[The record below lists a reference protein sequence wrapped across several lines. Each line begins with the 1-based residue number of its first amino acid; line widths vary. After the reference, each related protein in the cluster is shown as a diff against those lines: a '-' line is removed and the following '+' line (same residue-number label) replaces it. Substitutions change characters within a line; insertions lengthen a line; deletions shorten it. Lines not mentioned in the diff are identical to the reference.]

1 MFVPRPRRSVSDM
14 GLETILSVLASS
26 GGSGGRPTSLE
37 EAATQL
43 QCHME
48 ETVAH
53 DWQLADMARRGMIVS
68 LGVARGREERE
79 RLVIG
84 RSQKNDC

>member
-1 MFVPRPRRSVSDM
+1 M

-26 GGSGGRPTSLE
+26 GGNGGRPTSLE

-53 DWQLADMARRGMIVS
+53 DWQLADMARRGTNKDCVNVARRSRGSGYRMIAKGDR
-68 LGVARGREERE
+68 GVATD
-79 RLVIG
+79 LDFYVLW
-84 RSQKNDC
+84 